1 MDEAKVIEGS
11 QAVARAVKLCQPD
24 VISAYPISPQ
34 THIVE
39 NLAQMAADGELKSEM
54 ILVESEFSAASAVTG
69 ASAAGGRAYTA
80 SSSQGLL
87 LMTEVI
93 YNAAGMIDSG
103 CCAENHRFLKLFGKV
118 KSIRDHVFGILNR

>member
-11 QAVARAVKLCQPD
+11 QAVARAVKLCRPD

-69 ASAAGGRAYTA
+69 ASAAGPIRLIVYGFSCGRPDLHQSTGT
-80 SSSQGLL
+80 S
-87 LMTEVI
+87 
-93 YNAAGMIDSG
+93 
-103 CCAENHRFLKLFGKV
+103 
-118 KSIRDHVFGILNR
+118 